1 MLQEHQEREDET
13 EARLRSEGLT
23 VDKELL
29 DSLFIPPVPHE
40 PLERSEEDWKCH
52 RFAVEGVT
60 VRYKE
65 DEWNIQLT
73 VEGELPEAVVDQ
85 LAGALLARLEK
96 LQGAPCVVRVL

>member
-1 MLQEHQEREDET
+1 M
-13 EARLRSEGLT
+13 
-23 VDKELL
+23 
-29 DSLFIPPVPHE
+29 
-40 PLERSEEDWKCH
+40 
-52 RFAVEGVT
+52 EGVT

-73 VEGELPEAVVDQ
+73 VEGELPEAAVDQ